1 MTIPRQKNPPPA
13 AIAPGGSTQ
22 ADHGLN
28 KNSLG
33 VSAIVFYIIAAASP
47 LTGVVAIVPIM
58 IGMGNGAG
66 TPAAFVVT
74 AGILLLFAVG
84 YLAMGRHVVNAGA
97 LYSYVTC
104 GLGRVAGLGSASLTV
119 FSYSCIQ
126 FSLYGGFGY
135 YFSSLILSATGITVP
150 WWACAVLAMGLCLG
164 LGLRGAHT
172 GGMILGILITL
183 ECLMLVILGTGI
195 VFSSNTQA
203 ANGFSLEPF
212 TPSTLLGAGVGV
224 SVMFALTTFIGFEG
238 SAIYSEEAKNPRR
251 TIPRATYISVI
262 FMAAI
267 YALTSYL
274 IVNAIGAGNAKGVA
288 QSEAGNLVFYV
299 SGQALGP
306 WASQVFQVLIVTAAF
321 AAIVTFHNNLSRYM
335 YATGRQGLVWKR
347 LGHTSAGRKVPHV
360 AAVTQTIS
368 AAIVV
373 LAFAVSGLDPYTTL
387 FTWLAGIGTLGIIGA
402 QSIAAIAILVFFW
415 RTKVDTR
422 LWHTKIAPA
431 LAICGM
437 VGILIVAVS
446 SVELLLGTTGYLTTL
461 MVGLVP
467 ASALLG
473 VGYALWLRARSPERY
488 EQMRV
493 LLTSNDTDASP
504 VPSQPVSEQ
513 D

>member
-1 MTIPRQKNPPPA
+1 MTVTRQKNPPPA
-13 AIAPGGSTQ
+13 TATSPGGSAQ
-22 ADHGLN
+22 ADHGLK

-58 IGMGNGAG
+58 IGVGNGAG
-66 TPAAFVVT
+66 TPAAFLV
-74 AGILLLFAVG
+74 AACILLLFAVG
-84 YLAMGRHVVNAGA
+84 YLAMGRHVANAGA

-135 YFSSLILSATGITVP
+135 YFSSLTLSATGIAVP
-150 WWACAVLAMGLCLG
+150 WWACTVLAMMLCLG
-164 LGLRGAHT
+164 LGLRGAHA
-172 GGMILGILITL
+172 GGIVLGILITL
-183 ECLMLVILGTGI
+183 ECLMLALLGAGI

-203 ANGFSLEPF
+203 AGGFSLEPF
-212 TPSTLLGAGVGV
+212 SPTALLGAGVGV

-251 TIPRATYISVI
+251 TIPRATYFAVI
-262 FMAAI
+262 FMAAVYVI
-267 YALTSYL
+267 TSFL
-274 IVNAIGAGNAKGVA
+274 IVNAIGSGNAKGIA
-288 QSEAGNLVFYV
+288 QSEAGNLIFYV
-299 SGQALGP
+299 SGQSLGP
-306 WASQVFQVLIVTAAF
+306 WAAHTFQVLIVTAIF

-335 YATGRQGLVWKR
+335 YAIGRQGLVWKR
-347 LGHTSAGRKVPHV
+347 LGHTSTGRKVPYV

-373 LAFAVSGLDPYTTL
+373 LTFALFGLDPYTTL

-402 QSIAAIAILVFFW
+402 QSVAAIAILVFFW

-431 LAICGM
+431 LAIFGM
-437 VGILIVAVS
+437 IGIFIVAVS
-446 SVELLLGTTGYLTTL
+446 SLDLLLGTAGYLTAL
-461 MVGLVP
+461 LGGLVP

-473 VGYALWLRARSPERY
+473 IGYALWLRARSPEKY
-488 EQMRV
+488 ERMRV
-493 LLTSNDTDASP
+493 LLTSNDADVA
-504 VPSQPVSEQ
+504 PVSN
-513 D
+513 